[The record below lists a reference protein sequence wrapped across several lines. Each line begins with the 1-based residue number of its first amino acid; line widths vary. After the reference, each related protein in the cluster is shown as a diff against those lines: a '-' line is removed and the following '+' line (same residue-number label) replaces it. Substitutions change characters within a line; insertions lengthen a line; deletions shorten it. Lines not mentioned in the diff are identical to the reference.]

1 MCKEFAPSVPFFRLI
16 GCSGFGDSFG
26 FVKKSASD
34 KIQEII
40 SLGSSFKWNDAVV
53 CGGIICLKILVR
65 DSSEMCK
72 SLESE
77 YAMMSADPLSY
88 WGCRDTL
95 LLMRIQPNHS
105 DTALWISF
113 LPG

>member
-53 CGGIICLKILVR
+53 CGGIIGLKIFLR

-72 SLESE
+72 SLDINS
-77 YAMMSADPLSY
+77 SVVLSPLLFVGSILTPH
-88 WGCRDTL
+88 C
-95 LLMRIQPNHS
+95 
-105 DTALWISF
+105 
-113 LPG
+113 